1 MLKLIIFKEL
11 REIIGSAKFVAT
23 FGVCSILI
31 IMAFYTGIKNYHTG
45 IQEYNDSKAAQLQ
58 QFATFTDWAYVTSNK
73 VFLPPE
79 PLACL
84 VMGISNDIGRTA
96 TVDGG
101 SLPFIDESTYSE
113 QSVFAVFRFLDLEFV
128 FQIIFSL
135 FAILF
140 AFDAVNGEK
149 ERGTLRLSFANSV
162 PRANYIIGK
171 LTGSFFALAV
181 PLLIPILIGMVMLP
195 LMGVSMNNSE
205 WSRLVIFIVCSLLY
219 LGVFLTL
226 SVFMSCLTKRSS
238 SSFLFLLVIWV
249 FSVLIIPRASVLIAG
264 NSVEV
269 PSLNSILFQQN
280 QMEEKNSLEY
290 SKRSNEFFQKLIME
304 RYKNGD
310 DSQEAQDRYMNEM
323 RDFSEKLRVEY
334 NQKVE
339 AFVGR
344 LYEER
349 HNKQIEQQKLAFNI
363 SRLSPASLFTLVSS
377 TLCGTSIDLKN
388 QFYGNAAS
396 YSKSLAEFLKSKT
409 GHTIG
414 TPPISMDNTNNQ
426 VPKKP
431 PEPIDTG
438 EIPEFMYQTPEL
450 SAVLYD
456 ALPDI
461 AILLL
466 FNLIFFCGAFLA
478 FLRYDLR

>member
-1 MLKLIIFKEL
+1 MLKLILYKEL
-11 REIIGSAKFVAT
+11 KEITGSAKFAAT

-45 IQEYNDSKAAQLQ
+45 IQEYNDSKAAQIQ
-58 QFATFTDWAYVTSNK
+58 QFATVTDWGYVSSNK
-73 VFLPPE
+73 IFLPPE

-101 SLPFIDESTYSE
+101 SHPFFDESTYSE

-162 PRANYIIGK
+162 PRANYITGK
-171 LTGSFFALAV
+171 LTGSFFALVV
-181 PLLIPILIGMVMLP
+181 PLIIPVLIGILMLP
-195 LMGVSMNNSE
+195 IMGVPMKTDE
-205 WSRLVIFIVCSLLY
+205 WIQLVLFLMCSFLY
-219 LGVFLTL
+219 LGVFLTM

-280 QMEEKNSLEY
+280 QMEEKYSIER
-290 SKRSNEFFQKLIME
+290 SKRYDEFSDSLRQEL
-304 RYKNGD
+304 YKSRD
-310 DSQEAQDRYMNEM
+310 DSQEALDRYLEKTRN
-323 RDFSEKLRVEY
+323 FSEQLSVEY
-334 NQKVE
+334 NKKIDSLI
-339 AFVGR
+339 GR

-349 HNKQIEQQKLAFNI
+349 HNKQIEQQKLAFSI
-363 SRLSPASLFTLVSS
+363 SRLSPTSLFTLVSS
-377 TLCGTSIDLKN
+377 ALCGTSINLKN
-388 QFYGNAAS
+388 QFYKNAAS
-396 YSKSLAEFLKSKT
+396 YSKSLSEFIKNKT
-409 GHTIG
+409 GHAIG
-414 TPPISMDNTNNQ
+414 TTPASFFNQ
-426 VPKKP
+426 DDQAQKKP
-431 PEPIDTG
+431 PKPIDTG
-438 EIPEFMYQTPEL
+438 EIPEFIFQAPEL
-450 SAVLYD
+450 SAVIYE
-456 ALPDI
+456 AIPDI

-466 FNLIFFCGAFLA
+466 FNMIFFCGSFLA